1 MDLYFQRHDGM
12 ARWVDSS
19 RVRCDTNLLLDS
31 ASMHC
36 SRVPGLLRHPTAA
49 STGAQTCCPAG
60 RHLPRHP
67 GFHGSHSPIH
77 IATRFVAFP
86 AQAVT
91 CDDFL
96 AAMADANSEDLS
108 SLAKCAVFC

>member
-1 MDLYFQRHDGM
+1 MCQACSAIPLLLPPGHKPVALQAVTCHDILASM
-12 ARWVDSS
+12 AATHPFTSQLDSS
-19 RVRCDTNLLLDS
+19 
-31 ASMHC
+31 
-36 SRVPGLLRHPTAA
+36 P
-49 STGAQTCCPAG
+49 
-60 RHLPRHP
+60 
-67 GFHGSHSPIH
+67 
-77 IATRFVAFP
+77 FP